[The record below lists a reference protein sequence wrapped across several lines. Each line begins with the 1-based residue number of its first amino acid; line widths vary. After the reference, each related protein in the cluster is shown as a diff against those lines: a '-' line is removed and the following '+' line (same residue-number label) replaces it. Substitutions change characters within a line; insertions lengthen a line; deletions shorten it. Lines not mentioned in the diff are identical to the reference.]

1 MQKVTEQIMKDTDDY
16 DYNVNIRTV
25 TFFVVTM
32 VIVLTLIYFIRIYS
46 EQRAKVLNDMKI
58 EATILQTV
66 IEKHINYSKYFIS
79 IIAADIQNNHEDL
92 RYIENILAD
101 RFQSQ
106 DFNMLFGWQKFSWID
121 KNFNEVVTSTYGI
134 SHIPRPR
141 GYMKEIM
148 SGSKGNRPNWKDNIV
163 FYTSKDKH
171 KGDSL
176 KMIDSLIDKKTG
188 AYIGSVILSYDIET
202 MVRSLSTRKQN
213 LSTNFIIIDKSL
225 EAIARSKS
233 NIDKIVNSQGAL
245 SGELND
251 VINKI
256 DFLGDNSS
264 DYSYLGMMDGVNF
277 YIKPAKTSLPFIIVV
292 NIDNNVIRRNILESL
307 TKKFIEVSIF
317 AGICLFMVISIYN
330 RETMLRAK
338 AEQATKE
345 ANKATKA
352 KTDFLAFTAH
362 EVRSPLGFIL
372 TGSEIMTKELMGKMP
387 EAYMKYAEGIHQ
399 NGQVI
404 LQFITDIL
412 DENQIIEGKFKI
424 VNSFADIKLI
434 IREAINLNKARYKD
448 RKVNIKDI
456 YLDKALPLVICDKGR
471 MLQVFSNLISNGI
484 KYSNDGTTLTITAVM
499 NDENLEIHIKDEGFG
514 MSQDDIKIALSVYG
528 SVQKSNYHVGSY
540 GLGLPIVKMLLD
552 AHEAELKIESKDG
565 AGTIVK
571 IIFPK
576 HKLVYNAVKNTV

>member
-1 MQKVTEQIMKDTDDY
+1 MTEVTQQVAKDTDDY
-16 DYNVNIRTV
+16 NVNVRTV
-25 TFFVVTM
+25 TFFVVIM

-46 EQRAKVLNDMKI
+46 DQRAKVLNDMKI

-66 IEKHINYSKYFIS
+66 IQDHINYSKYFIS
-79 IIAADIQNNHEDL
+79 MIAADIQNYHEDL
-92 RYIENILAD
+92 KYIETILAD

-106 DFNMLFGWQKFSWID
+106 DFNVLFGWRKFSWVD
-121 KNFNEVVTSTYGI
+121 KDFNEVVTSTYGI
-134 SHIPRPR
+134 NPKPRPLAF
-141 GYMKEIM
+141 MKEIM
-148 SGSKGNRPNWKDNIV
+148 NEVKTNQPNWNDNIV
-163 FYTSKDKH
+163 FFTSKDMQ
-171 KGDSL
+171 KGDSV
-176 KMIDSLIDKKTG
+176 KMINSLVDNKTG
-188 AYIGSVILSYDIET
+188 SYIGSVILSYDIET
-202 MVRSLSTRKQN
+202 MIRSLSTRKQN
-213 LSTNFIIIDKSL
+213 HSTNFIIIDKNL
-225 EAIARSKS
+225 EVIAESKPYL
-233 NIDKIVNSQGAL
+233 DKITNAQ
-245 SGELND
+245 GELSMEIKN

-256 DFLGDNSS
+256 DFLREDSS

-277 YIKPAKTSLPFIIVV
+277 YIKPAKSSLPFIIVV
-292 NIDNNVIRRNILESL
+292 NIDNNVIRNNILDSL

-317 AGICLFMVISIYN
+317 AIIFLLMVISIYK

-372 TGSEIMTKELMGKMP
+372 TGSEIMTKELMGEMP

-399 NGQVI
+399 NGQII

-424 VNSFADIKLI
+424 VNTFSDMKLI
-434 IREAINLNKARYKD
+434 IREAIKVNRARYNE
-448 RKVNIKDI
+448 RKVSIKAVYPNKDI
-456 YLDKALPLVICDKGR
+456 PLVICDKGR
-471 MLQVFSNLISNGI
+471 MLQVLSNLISNGI
-484 KYSNDGTTLTITAVM
+484 KYSHDGTKLTVITEM
-499 NDENLEIHIKDEGFG
+499 NGDNLEIHVKDEGFG
-514 MSQDDIKIALSVYG
+514 MSKDDIKIALSAYG

-565 AGTIVK
+565 EGTIVK

-576 HKLVYNAVKNTV
+576 YKLVYNAIKNAS